1 MLIKDYFI
9 KSISLDEI
17 IHQVIMQ
24 NKDYFLTNNIIIS
37 TNNLKHVVAT
47 DEKWVIFVINQIIN
61 NSIKYMDKKDKEI
74 IIQAKKLKNKVLLEI
89 IDNGVGILTSDL
101 PRVFEKGFTGSNRK
115 NIRSTGMGLYLANK
129 ICSKL
134 GLEINIVSKYKEGT
148 KISIGFPNSNY
159 NKMD

>member
-1 MLIKDYFI
+1 M
-9 KSISLDEI
+9 
-17 IHQVIMQ
+17 
-24 NKDYFLTNNIIIS
+24 
-37 TNNLKHVVAT
+37 
-47 DEKWVIFVINQIIN
+47 
-61 NSIKYMDKKDKEI
+61 
-74 IIQAKKLKNKVLLEI
+74 AKKLKNKVLLEI

-115 NIRSTGMGLYLANK
+115 NIRSTGMGLYLASK

>member
-9 KSISLDEI
+9 KSVSLDEI

-47 DEKWVIFVINQIIN
+47 DE
-61 NSIKYMDKKDKEI
+61 
-74 IIQAKKLKNKVLLEI
+74 IQAKKLKNKVLLEV

-115 NIRSTGMGLYLANK
+115 NIRSTGMGLYLASK

-134 GLEINIVSKYKEGT
+134 GLEINIVFKYKEGT
-148 KISIGFPNSNY
+148 KISISFPNSNY